1 MTQWKILSV
10 KCKCTM
16 EVSAEYN
23 DSKCKLIVKA
33 PEAGE
38 NGGQNERT
46 FSQFRRLTWYSKYIN
61 QAPGFK

>member
-1 MTQWKILSV
+1 MMPTKL
-10 KCKCTM
+10 CKFTM

-23 DSKCKLIVKA
+23 DSKYKIFVKA

-46 FSQFRRLTWYSKYIN
+46 RAHSSD
-61 QAPGFK
+61 A